1 MVKYLKTT
9 MATFRVM
16 ISLNTDLAET
26 NALYVNPDD
35 ATTPYVKMG
44 RFVYKCIPH
53 PDVDRGTVRMNAIT
67 RRAVYLSETVILEEY
82 LVPMT
87 GGPTVVTVQAEY
99 VKRKPGPMPDNLANT
114 VRNVLE
120 GLVVA
125 PSQRLTLTHGTDA
138 ILICVTDVDAPGVVT
153 MNTGVSLMWMGC

>member
-1 MVKYLKTT
+1 

-16 ISLNTDLAET
+16 LSLNADLAET
-26 NALYVNPDD
+26 NALYVNPVD
-35 ATTPYVKMG
+35 ATTPYVRMG

-53 PDVDRGTVRMNAIT
+53 PDVDRATVRMNAIT
-67 RRAVYLSETVILEEY
+67 RRAVYPSETVILEEY

-87 GGPTVVTVQAEY
+87 NGPKVVAVQAEY
-99 VKRKPGPMPDNLANT
+99 VKRKPGPMPDNLPNT

-125 PSQRLTLTHGTDA
+125 PGQQLTLTHGDDA
-138 ILICVTDVDAPGVVT
+138 ILICVTAVDAMGVVT
-153 MNTGVSLMWMGC
+153 MNTEVSVMWLLPL

>member
-1 MVKYLKTT
+1 

-16 ISLNTDLAET
+16 PSLNTELAET
-26 NALYVNPDD
+26 NALYVNPVD

-67 RRAVYLSETVILEEY
+67 RRNVYPSETVTLEEY
-82 LVPMT
+82 LVPMSE
-87 GGPTVVTVQAEY
+87 GPKRVCAQAEY
-99 VKRKPGPMPDNLANT
+99 VKRIVGPMPLNLPNS

-120 GLVVA
+120 GMIVSVDH
-125 PSQRLTLTHGTDA
+125 RLTLTHNNEA
-138 ILICVTDVDAPGVVT
+138 ILIRVTDVDSPGVVT
-153 MNTGVSLMWMGC
+153 MNTEVSLMWLPYV